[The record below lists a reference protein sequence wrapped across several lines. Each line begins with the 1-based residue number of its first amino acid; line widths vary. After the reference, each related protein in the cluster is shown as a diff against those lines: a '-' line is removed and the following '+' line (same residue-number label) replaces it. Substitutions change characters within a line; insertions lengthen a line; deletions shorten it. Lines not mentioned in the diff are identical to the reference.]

1 MDRRDEYHQSFVT
14 SYPQRIRQY
23 ANTLLQP
30 ILQTPNVAPT
40 SRTTKRGTTV
50 INYADD
56 VYDDDDFDDSDGP
69 RRPTGLRSL
78 RREDLEKKEHQEKKM
93 GEEIYRPVD
102 LQPIYRHWV
111 IDPAKRRTQ

>member
-1 MDRRDEYHQSFVT
+1 MDRKDEFHQSFVT
-14 SYPQRIRQY
+14 SYPQRIRYY

-56 VYDDDDFDDSDGP
+56 AYDDDDFDDSDGP

-78 RREDLEKKEHQEKKM
+78 RREDLVKGEQHEKKL
-93 GEEIYRPVD
+93 GEEVYRPVE
-102 LQPIYRHWV
+102 LQPIYRHWI
-111 IDPAKRRTQ
+111 IDNTRRRPM